1 VLFLPGAS
9 PSTSLDGQLFKVKT
23 HLAFVRTDDP
33 YALAQK
39 TFYLV
44 RLSLSSSLSCLSLYL
59 FAVPGARLRLT
70 HRPRCFLCPIQT
82 PEIDKSVLQA
92 GWTTGYNPDARL
104 DDPAYLPTPFQ
115 VDAPRLG
122 GRVRSQTSV
131 RRNLSRPAASAN
143 AVSHPLLPPSRPTLL
158 PLYAMRAKKKARS
171 VEGVLRAWLSQWTV
185 RPHTSSLSPTPP
197 SSLLLTH
204 PLSLLLRLGWPGLG
218 SPRPTTLHAHSS
230 LNPVPRLA
238 FRLTH
243 IRLDAISLADS
254 SSGGQSPELPPSP
267 PRAFVPSST
276 KSTSSTPSD
285 LLSDSHRLCSILLGL
300 LPLSWTPL
308 RLLRLTST
316 SSDSLNVCDYL
327 QPPLNPSTSSHRS
340 TLSPP
345 STQADPFDFF
355 RAINPLTPLPSDSI
369 ALRPHCPTRPSGS
382 TSFRCYSPE
391 LP

>member
-1 VLFLPGAS
+1 MPPSLEGTSALRLSPPRAPSPFPTILIGIAWPIQLVERRGVLFLPGAS

-82 PEIDKSVLQA
+82 PEIDKSILEA

-122 GRVRSQTSV
+122 GRVRSQTSA

-185 RPHTSSLSPTPP
+185 RPHTSSLSPPP
-197 SSLLLTH
+197 PAALLLTH

-243 IRLDAISLADS
+243 IRLDAISLAS
-254 SSGGQSPELPPSP
+254 SSSAC
-267 PRAFVPSST
+267 R
-276 KSTSSTPSD
+276 
-285 LLSDSHRLCSILLGL
+285 SHDWLAHVFLVHGRVASCHPIRL
-300 LPLSWTPL
+300 
-308 RLLRLTST
+308 
-316 SSDSLNVCDYL
+316 
-327 QPPLNPSTSSHRS
+327 
-340 TLSPP
+340 
-345 STQADPFDFF
+345 DP
-355 RAINPLTPLPSDSI
+355 
-369 ALRPHCPTRPSGS
+369 C
-382 TSFRCYSPE
+382 E
-391 LP
+391 